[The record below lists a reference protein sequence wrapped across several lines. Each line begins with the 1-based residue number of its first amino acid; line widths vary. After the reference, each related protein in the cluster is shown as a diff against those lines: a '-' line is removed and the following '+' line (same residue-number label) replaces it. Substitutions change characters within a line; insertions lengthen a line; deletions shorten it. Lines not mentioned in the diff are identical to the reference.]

1 MNYSIVDFVGVIGG
15 TAACAAL
22 LLLPGLAIGHITN
35 VFGFRQ
41 IKTARIYPLALV
53 VGCAVLPVLDSLLGP
68 LPRTRRGAGV
78 QSPAGGLRP
87 ARGLARRRATAG
99 PA

>member
-35 VFGFRQ
+35 IFGFR
-41 IKTARIYPLALV
+41 
-53 VGCAVLPVLDSLLGP
+53 
-68 LPRTRRGAGV
+68 
-78 QSPAGGLRP
+78 
-87 ARGLARRRATAG
+87 
-99 PA
+99 